1 MIRKEKMMILNEEEL
16 RREVRLTKKL
26 LNYFDKEINEL
37 LKDERLTEGRTLTA
51 GTLRSELL
59 DLSAERRQLLSQL
72 IGRSPMINYISE
84 KH

>member
-1 MIRKEKMMILNEEEL
+1 MIRKEKLMILNEEEL

-26 LNYFDKEINEL
+26 LNYFDQEIVKL
-37 LKDERLTEGRTLTA
+37 LKDERLTEGKTLTA

-59 DLSAERRQLLSQL
+59 DLSGERRQLLSQL

-84 KH
+84 KQ